1 MPSSSLLLLRTL
13 WPKLSN
19 TLGSQ
24 ICLTPENK
32 MIILMVLIQVSCV
45 LASPHSVSEV
55 PSLRFEKE
63 RCNYDGYSLSEGGS
77 LRLGDP
83 CVKLTCMF
91 SKKELVVNGCP
102 PPSDYNNE
110 EENDPV
116 GVMYWPHCCNK
127 T

>member
-83 CVKLTCMF
+83 CVKLTYVLLPRIIIM
-91 SKKELVVNGCP
+91 KK
-102 PPSDYNNE
+102 
-110 EENDPV
+110 
-116 GVMYWPHCCNK
+116 K
-127 T
+127 TIQLA